1 MAKVKEANMKKMKKT
16 TKSRSFLEKLKVKYF
31 ILFSLQATVLE
42 GTVSVILS
50 DPPCKDGN
58 AWFTTVPCK
67 ALSE

>member
-31 ILFSLQATVLE
+31 ILFSLQAKVLQR
-42 GTVSVILS
+42 TVSVIS
-50 DPPCKDGN
+50 RDSPCKDGN
-58 AWFTTVPCK
+58 ARFTTVPFK